1 MASRTMVG
9 QQQKQ
14 QILGLLDKE
23 VTTIVLV
30 GGPGVGKTEMARLIR
45 DDINKESCYGTL
57 WISMNKY
64 DDNSFYRN
72 IACQLSVRSSTEYE
86 DDARTDETRPE
97 KENVKA
103 QIQAKLTQM
112 SSEKRAMQYA
122 KLNEMQNAK
131 LNEMQNAKLNE
142 VRSVKLNSKVFLLT
156 ILDDVRSKK
165 DEVRVLSML
174 KALLPREPE
183 SSLKVI
189 ITRTDRLSS
198 KGMAKDTEN
207 EVSSEQK
214 EETEIREE
222 KPSLEGEGE
231 MDEGEVFEIKPLSK
245 DESWAL
251 FADVVCNLDDFKA
264 SIENI
269 AQNCGGLPPA
279 IIKLVAA
286 ALKQSGAHN
295 SWDLKKSALQALKE
309 AETYEE
315 VDQCIRR
322 LVQYGI
328 DMLHGSDMSLS
339 PGKDAKN
346 MVLVN
351 CYWHSW
357 EFFNKHGSIHHSE
370 LILSWILEG
379 YFDSDKNVKE
389 AYEEGHHIMMRL
401 LDLGLLKMQ
410 EDGLVII
417 EKLAHTVCDTRR
429 VGYEQTSRL
438 GLARVLG
445 NGNWQGFGIITP
457 AEEMIKTPS
466 SSGRQNK
473 VSTLLIDGSRLCR
486 QDPGT
491 FFQPMKGLHHLAIFN
506 PRFKSLPLS
515 VPKMDKLQMLVLR
528 GCDQLQE
535 IDGIQNLKSLT
546 VLEISGASFLKEIPC
561 VVFEQMTNLQSLR
574 LRAVPIESLPSSLSN
589 LTKLRWLVLRECSS
603 LKELPKLKAL
613 ENLEVLDLSGASS
626 LQTIKDKIFSPLLK
640 LQSIDFSRTQI
651 KRLPILRDL
660 KYLTQLFLRTSQ
672 LTRLPILA
680 SLSALRCIDLSNSK
694 EFKELKENFSEN
706 MDSLKILNLSNT
718 GIVGLP
724 SNFGNLPNLELLD
737 LSNTS
742 KLAEIPDNTFEKM
755 GSLRQLF
762 LSRCSL
768 RKLPKME
775 GLKRLEVLDLSDCSG
790 LRVME
795 DCSSQS
801 SEEPS
806 VESLKETEAEFLKH
820 MNHIQVLNLSGT
832 RIVVPPISNLANLSN
847 LTHLLLQGCS
857 LSESEPNCGNFTKL
871 EVLDL
876 SKTGISSLPSAN
888 NLVSLRE
895 LKLRDN
901 PSLKQLQHLESLKDL
916 EVLDLWGTGIQ
927 EFPYEISK
935 LPLLKH
941 LDLPKGIQEIKWKDI
956 KSLPEDL
963 NSDECGI
970 FEHSENRTCR
980 LFRGDPIF
988 KELKRQPEYCATCDD
1003 GFPVKVL
1010 SFKEQDR
1017 AGDIYWQRVE
1027 PFFRKIYFKTI
1038 SLPPKDGGQYLE
1050 ILGFHSFP
1058 AGVED
1063 ALMKAEYVSLIE
1075 NKFITCLSDS
1085 GVGTVKAMKGCWLE
1099 RCTEVKTI
1107 FCGEAA
1113 EAGMRGNLEILWASY
1128 LPKLE
1133 SLCSEKMQSEGFTNL
1148 VEIYLDCCPKLKYVF
1163 RSSQLPDKLKILQ
1176 IKFCDGLETLFDSPL
1191 EGHQLQ
1197 NLEKLHLVELPE
1209 LTSIGLPM
1217 SRNNIKEIFPSLGEE
1232 IKVKE
1237 CPKLERL
1244 EVEEI
1249 RKVGGTVENMEE
1261 IDV

>member
-1 MASRTMVG
+1 MASRTMDG

-14 QILGLLDKE
+14 KILDLLDKE

-30 GGPGVGKTEMARLIR
+30 GGPGVGKTEMARQIR
-45 DDINKESCYGTL
+45 DDINKELCYGTL

-64 DDNSFYRN
+64 DDSSFYGN
-72 IACQLSVRSSTEYE
+72 IACQLSVRSSTEEYE

-97 KENVKA
+97 KENVKM

-122 KLNEMQNAK
+122 KLNEMQNTK
-131 LNEMQNAKLNE
+131 LNEM
-142 VRSVKLNSKVFLLT
+142 RSAKLNSKVFLLT

-165 DEVRVLSML
+165 DEVIVLSKL

-222 KPSLEGEGE
+222 IKTSLEGEGE
-231 MDEGEVFEIKPLSK
+231 MDEGVEVFEIKLSEG
-245 DESWAL
+245 ESGKL
-251 FADVVCNLDDFKA
+251 FASVSNSEDFKA
-264 SIENI
+264 RIENI
-269 AQNCGGLPPA
+269 AQNCGGLPAA

-286 ALKQSGAHN
+286 ALKQSGAHGLG
-295 SWDLKKSALQALKE
+295 DLKKSPLQEALTEVE
-309 AETYEE
+309 AYTE

-322 LVQYGI
+322 LVRYGI
-328 DMLHGSDMSLS
+328 DMLHGSDMSLP

-346 MVLVN
+346 MALVN

-379 YFDSDKNVKE
+379 YFVSVNHVEE
-389 AYEEGHHIMMRL
+389 AYTEGHRVMMKL
-401 LDLGLLKMQ
+401 VDLGLLKMQ

-417 EKLAHTVCDTRR
+417 EKLALMVCDCRC
-429 VGYEQTSRL
+429 VGYEQTSLL

-445 NGNWQGFGIITP
+445 NGIGQGFGIITP
-457 AEEMIKTPS
+457 AKEMIKTPS

-473 VSTLLIDGSRLCR
+473 VSTLLIDGSWLCR
-486 QDPGT
+486 QDPRT
-491 FFQPMKGLHHLAIFN
+491 FFQPMKGLHHLAILN

-515 VPKMDKLQMLVLR
+515 LPEMDKLQMLVLR

-535 IDGIQNLKSLT
+535 IDQIQNLKSLT

-561 VVFEQMTNLQSLR
+561 VVFEQMTNLQSLS
-574 LRAVPIESLPSSLSN
+574 LRAVPIESLPSLSN
-589 LTKLRWLVLRECSS
+589 LSKLRWLILRECSS

-626 LQTIKDKIFSPLLK
+626 LQTIKDKIFSPLQK
-640 LQSIDFSRTQI
+640 LQLIDFSHTQI

-660 KYLTQLFLRTSQ
+660 KYLTQLILCNSQ
-672 LTRLPILA
+672 LTRLPILT
-680 SLSALRCIDLSNSK
+680 SLSALRCIDLSNSE

-718 GIVGLP
+718 GIAGLP

-737 LSNTS
+737 LSNAN
-742 KLAEIPDNTFEKM
+742 KLVEIPDNAFEKM

-775 GLKRLEVLDLSDCSG
+775 GLKRLEVLDLSDCIG
-790 LRVME
+790 LRVIE

-820 MNHIQVLNLSGT
+820 MNHLQVLNLSGT
-832 RIVVPPISNLANLSN
+832 QLVVPPISNLANLSN
-847 LTHLLLQGCS
+847 LTQLLLRGCS
-857 LSESEPNCGNFTKL
+857 LSEPEPNCGNFTKL
-871 EVLDL
+871 KVLDL
-876 SKTGISSLPSAN
+876 SKTGISSLPSVD
-888 NLVSLRE
+888 NLVNLRE

-901 PSLKQLQHLESLKDL
+901 PSLKQLQHLESLNL
-916 EVLDLWGTGIQ
+916 LGVLDLWGTGIQ

-941 LDLPKGIQEIKWKDI
+941 LDLPKGIQEIEWKDII

-980 LFRGDPIF
+980 LFRGDLIF
-988 KELKRQPEYCATCDD
+988 KELKRQPEYCATCIE
-1003 GFPVKVL
+1003 GFPIKVL

-1017 AGDIYWQRVE
+1017 SGDIYWQRVD

-1038 SLPPKDGGQYLE
+1038 SFPPKDGGQYLE
-1050 ILGFHSFP
+1050 MLGFHSFP

-1063 ALMKAEYVSLIE
+1063 ALMKAEYVSLIG
-1075 NKFITCLSDS
+1075 NKFIKCLSDL
-1085 GVGTVKAMKGCWLE
+1085 GVCTVKAMKGCWLE

-1107 FCGEAA
+1107 FCDEAA

-1128 LPKLE
+1128 LPRLE
-1133 SLCSEKMQSEGFTNL
+1133 SLCTEGFTNL

-1176 IKFCDGLETLFDSPL
+1176 IKFCDGLETLFDRNL
-1191 EGHQLQ
+1191 EGHQLR
-1197 NLEKLHLVELPE
+1197 NLEKLHLVGLPE
-1209 LTSIGLPM
+1209 LTTIELPM
-1217 SRNNIKEIFPSLGEE
+1217 SRYIKEIFPSVEK

-1244 EVEEI
+1244 EEI
-1249 RKVGGTVENMEE
+1249 LEVGGSVENMGE